1 MREIT
6 TAGLRSWWLARVV
19 VLGAAVCLQVVGCG
33 RYVAPITP
41 EELAPSAV
49 ESLAVTTTDKEVVFT
64 WVASDKDR
72 RGKELKS
79 AEGFAV
85 ERKELV
91 HRGDETDPTVEF
103 KRMGFLKDTHV
114 EVRDKLREEA
124 RASGKIGRT
133 VKAPEDVM
141 KFTFTDSTPIVGKT
155 YVYQIVPQNQGAI
168 DGQVG
173 QMVKIVFQG
182 AKSTVV
188 VGVSEEVAS
197 QQAAVAV
204 Q

>member
-1 MREIT
+1 MREVT
-6 TAGLRSWWLARVV
+6 TVGLRSYWLAHVV
-19 VLGAAVCLQVVGCG
+19 VVVAMFLSAVGCG

-49 ESLAVTTTDKEVVFT
+49 ESLAVTTTDKDVVFT

-79 AEGFAV
+79 AEGFV
-85 ERKELV
+85 IERKELV

-103 KRMGFLKDTHV
+103 ERMGFLRDAHV
-114 EVRDKLREEA
+114 EVREKLREEA
-124 RASGKIGRT
+124 RAAGKIGRT
-133 VKAPEDVM
+133 VKAPEEVM
-141 KFTFTDSTPIVGKT
+141 TFTFTDSTPVVGKT

-173 QMVKIVFQG
+173 QMVKVLFQG
-182 AKSTVV
+182 EKSTIVI
-188 VGVSEEVAS
+188 GMSEELAN
-197 QQAAVAV
+197 QQTPGVV